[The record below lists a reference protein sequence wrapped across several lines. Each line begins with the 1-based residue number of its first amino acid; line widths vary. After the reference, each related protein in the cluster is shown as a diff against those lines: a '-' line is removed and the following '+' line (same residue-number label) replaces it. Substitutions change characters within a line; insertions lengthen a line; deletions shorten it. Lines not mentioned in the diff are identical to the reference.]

1 MPRLVGKRSNNG
13 ASLGLLLIA
22 AVAAYGVLE
31 YSGTVDLI
39 PHVGQNNYQDN
50 YQGNYQDNY
59 QGNSVMPVQ

>member
-1 MPRLVGKRSNNG
+1 MPRLVGKRSNSG

-39 PHVGQNNYQDN
+39 PHIGQDTYQNNDLAPSQ
-50 YQGNYQDNY
+50 
-59 QGNSVMPVQ
+59 P